1 MGKSSGK
8 NFTEGWIEFEDKRV
22 AKQTAQMLNGQP
34 MGGKRRS
41 AYHYDLW
48 CLKYLSK
55 FKWDHLTEEIG
66 KHEQI
71 YLKHTP
77 LQDSSVIPRKQRQ
90 IATPCGILFTC
101 CASCRSSR
109 CNSAEGHLSGHLRSC
124 EMVLQRTRR
133 L

>member
-8 NFTEGWIEFEDKRV
+8 NFTEGWIEFEDKGV
-22 AKQTAQMLNGQP
+22 AKQVAQMLNGQP

-66 KHEQI
+66 KQELSASQTLLAAAKHPHHEDTH
-71 YLKHTP
+71 KH
-77 LQDSSVIPRKQRQ
+77 VMI
-90 IATPCGILFTC
+90 C
-101 CASCRSSR
+101 CARQSSF
-109 CNSAEGHLSGHLRSC
+109 EGVEVDVPGSF
-124 EMVLQRTRR
+124 
-133 L
+133 

>member
-22 AKQTAQMLNGQP
+22 AKQVAQMLNGQP

-66 KHEQI
+66 K
-71 YLKHTP
+71 
-77 LQDSSVIPRKQRQ
+77 QDPPAGV
-90 IATPCGILFTC
+90 T
-101 CASCRSSR
+101 
-109 CNSAEGHLSGHLRSC
+109 LRLHSP
-124 EMVLQRTRR
+124 
-133 L
+133 

>member
-66 KHEQI
+66 EEEHPGRKPFQE
-71 YLKHTP
+71 P
-77 LQDSSVIPRKQRQ
+77 SVIPHMQSQVERAMWR
-90 IATPCGILFTC
+90 PVR
-101 CASCRSSR
+101 AS
-109 CNSAEGHLSGHLRSC
+109 
-124 EMVLQRTRR
+124 
-133 L
+133 